1 MDEPVE
7 PVDDDDDDDDVD
19 EPVEPVDEDDDGGDV
34 EVDGAVVVVV
44 VGHDVGVVVVV
55 GVLVLVVVVV
65 GPHGTV
71 VVVVLDVVGL
81 VVVVVDGGAV
91 VVVDGRVV
99 VVVPPGP
106 GLVDGGD
113 VGLVVGGVVGRTVV
127 PALRGTAVPG
137 AATAPVSGASVETWR
152 VVDVVPAP
160 EPRMLLNASSWE
172 AMERSQFTSRGSSP
186 PLNHLRARTKSP
198 QRSVSSRTLGRNPT
212 AMLTAAMSN
221 RSAAWLM
228 SRATV
233 QYQAATWALVAG
245 VAARPGSASRSRPRS
260 APAAR

>member
-1 MDEPVE
+1 
-7 PVDDDDDDDDVD
+7 
-19 EPVEPVDEDDDGGDV
+19 VEPVDEDDDVDESVEPVDEDDGGGDV

-44 VGHDVGVVVVV
+44 GHGEGVVVV
-55 GVLVLVVVVV
+55 GVPMVVVV

-81 VVVVVDGGAV
+81 VVVVVDGGV
-91 VVVDGRVV
+91 DVVGGVVVDGRVV

-106 GLVDGGD
+106 G
-113 VGLVVGGVVGRTVV
+113 VVGGGDAGPVVPGGLVGPTVV
-127 PALRGTAVPG
+127 PALRGTAAPG

-152 VVDVVPAP
+152 EVDGVPEP
-160 EPRMLLNASSWE
+160 EPRMLLKASSWE
-172 AMERSQFTSRGSSP
+172 VMERSQFTSRGSSP
-186 PLNHLRARTKSP
+186 PLNHLRARMKSP

-245 VAARPGSASRSRPRS
+245 VAARSGSASRSRPRS